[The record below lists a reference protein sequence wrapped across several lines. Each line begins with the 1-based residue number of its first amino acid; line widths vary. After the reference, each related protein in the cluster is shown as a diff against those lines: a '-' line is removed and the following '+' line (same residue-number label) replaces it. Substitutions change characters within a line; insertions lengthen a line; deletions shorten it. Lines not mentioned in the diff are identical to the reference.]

1 MESRMSR
8 MWVRGRSLRGR
19 GEEMGVKKRDVDMI
33 QVRVD
38 SDTQFVAAW

>member
-19 GEEMGVKKRDVDMI
+19 GEEMGVKKRDVEMM
-33 QVRVD
+33 QVRAD
-38 SDTQFVAAW
+38 SGIAFVAAW